1 MNETIFIKLLRQ
13 NKYILF
19 EYLKVKGIRYSVNIE
34 ETSLRMD
41 SIGSDNYNGLVLSL
55 NTMTYYDFKSTEKG
69 TIIDLISIITGLNR
83 HMIMFEFRCLIDNLN
98 YELSKIDN
106 NEFIEYE
113 KKELLDYPVRLLD
126 LFPNIIS
133 DLFLKDNINETSQLL
148 FNIKYDKETDRILIP
163 VMFKNKLV
171 GMIGRYNN
179 SEVPKKVPKY
189 YPILVYPKSEVLFGY
204 DICRDTI
211 LNTGTVIL
219 VESEKS
225 VMKSTQIG
233 LFNTLAVGGSN
244 VSKSH
249 IKLLEELKVKRVFI
263 SFDSDKEKEVLL
275 TQIKE
280 WFKNTEIDIYFTDN
294 NTKYIMEKSCIFD
307 MMWDKQKTL
316 NYIKKYSTKVLN

>member
-41 SIGSDNYNGLVLSL
+41 SIDSDNLNGLCLSL
-55 NTMTYYDFKSTEKG
+55 NTMTFYDFKTLQKG
-69 TIIDLISIITGLNR
+69 SVLDLLSILTGLNKYLV
-83 HMIMFEFRCLIDNLN
+83 MFEIKSLVDNSN

-225 VMKSTQIG
+225 VMKSIQVG

-244 VSKSH
+244 ISKSQ

>member
-1 MNETIFIKLLRQ
+1 MGDSAFLNLLKN
-13 NKYILF
+13 NKHLVF
-19 EYLKVKGIRYSVNIE
+19 EYFKIKNIRYSVNVDESTI
-34 ETSLRMD
+34 RMD

-69 TIIDLISIITGLNR
+69 NVLDLLSILTNLNKY
-83 HMIMFEFRCLIDNLN
+83 MIMFEIKSLVDKSN
-98 YELSKIDN
+98 YELSKIDS

-113 KKELLDYPVRLLD
+113 KKELLEYPKGLLN
-126 LFPNIIS
+126 LYPCTIS
-133 DLFLKDNINETSQLL
+133 ELFLNDNINEVTQLM
-148 FNIKYDKETDRILIP
+148 FDIKYDKESDRILIP

-189 YPILVYPKSEVLFGY
+189 YPILTYPKSEVLFGY
-204 DICRDTI
+204 DLCKDTI

-225 VMKSTQIG
+225 VMKSIQIG

-244 VSKSH
+244 ISKSQ

-280 WFKNTEIDIYFTDN
+280 WFEKSNIKVYFTNN
-294 NTKYIMEKSCIFD
+294 NTKYISEKSCIFD
-307 MMWDKQKTL
+307 MNWDKKKTL

>member
-1 MNETIFIKLLRQ
+1 MNETIFIKLLKQ

-41 SIGSDNYNGLVLSL
+41 SIDSDNLNGLCLSL
-55 NTMTYYDFKSTEKG
+55 NTMTFYDFKTLQKG
-69 TIIDLISIITGLNR
+69 SVLDLLSILTGLNK
-83 HMIMFEFRCLIDNLN
+83 HLVMFEIKSLVDKSN

-106 NEFIEYE
+106 NDFIEYE

-148 FNIKYDKETDRILIP
+148 FNIKYDKETDRVLIP
-163 VMFKNKLV
+163 VMFKNRLV

-204 DICRDTI
+204 DICKDTI
-211 LNTGTVIL
+211 LKTETVIL

-225 VMKSTQIG
+225 VMKSIQIG

-244 VSKSH
+244 ISKSQ

-280 WFKNTEIDIYFTDN
+280 WFKSTEIDIYFTDN
-294 NTKYIMEKSCIFD
+294 NTKHIMEKSCIFD

-316 NYIKKYSTKVLN
+316 NYIKKYSIKVLN

>member
-1 MNETIFIKLLRQ
+1 MGDSAFLNLLKN
-13 NKYILF
+13 NKHLVF
-19 EYLKVKGIRYSVNIE
+19 EYFKIKNIRYSVNVDESTI
-34 ETSLRMD
+34 RMD

-69 TIIDLISIITGLNR
+69 NVLDLLSILTNLNKY
-83 HMIMFEFRCLIDNLN
+83 MIMFEIKSLVDKSN
-98 YELSKIDN
+98 YELSKIDS

-113 KKELLDYPVRLLD
+113 KKELLEYPKGLLN
-126 LFPNIIS
+126 LYPCTIS
-133 DLFLKDNINETSQLL
+133 ELFLNDNINEVTQLM
-148 FNIKYDKETDRILIP
+148 FDVKYDKESDRILIP

-189 YPILVYPKSEVLFGY
+189 YPILTYPKSEVLFGY
-204 DICRDTI
+204 DLCKDTI

-225 VMKSTQIG
+225 VMKSIQIV

-244 VSKSH
+244 ISKSQ

-280 WFKNTEIDIYFTDN
+280 WFEKSNIKVYFTNN
-294 NTKYIMEKSCIFD
+294 NTKYISEKSCIFD
-307 MMWDKQKTL
+307 MNWDKKKTL

>member
-1 MNETIFIKLLRQ
+1 MGDSAFLNLLKS
-13 NKYILF
+13 NKHLVF
-19 EYLKVKGIRYSVNIE
+19 EYFKIKNIRYSVNVDESTI
-34 ETSLRMD
+34 RMD

-55 NTMTYYDFKSTEKG
+55 NTMTYYDFKTLQKG
-69 TIIDLISIITGLNR
+69 NVLDLLSILTNLNKY
-83 HMIMFEFRCLIDNLN
+83 MIMFEIKSLVDKSN
-98 YELSKIDN
+98 YELSKIDS

-113 KKELLDYPVRLLD
+113 KKELLEYPKGLLN
-126 LFPNIIS
+126 LYPCTIS
-133 DLFLKDNINETSQLL
+133 ELFLNDNINEVTQLM
-148 FNIKYDKETDRILIP
+148 FDVKYDKESDRILIP
-163 VMFKNKLV
+163 VIFKNNLV

-189 YPILVYPKSEVLFGY
+189 YPILTYPKSEVLFGY
-204 DICRDTI
+204 DLCKDTI

-225 VMKSTQIG
+225 VMKSIQIG

-244 VSKSH
+244 ISKSQ
-249 IKLLEELKVKRVFI
+249 IKLLNELGVERVFI

-280 WFKNTEIDIYFTDN
+280 WFEKSNIKVYFTNN
-294 NTKYIMEKSCIFD
+294 NTKYISEKSCIFD
-307 MMWDKQKTL
+307 MNWDKKKTL

>member
-41 SIGSDNYNGLVLSL
+41 SIDSDNLNGLCLSL
-55 NTMTYYDFKSTEKG
+55 NTMTFYDFKTLQKG
-69 TIIDLISIITGLNR
+69 SVLDLLSILTGLNKYLV
-83 HMIMFEFRCLIDNLN
+83 MFEIKSLVDKPN

-225 VMKSTQIG
+225 VMKSIQIG

-244 VSKSH
+244 VSKSQ

>member
-1 MNETIFIKLLRQ
+1 
-13 NKYILF
+13 
-19 EYLKVKGIRYSVNIE
+19 
-34 ETSLRMD
+34 
-41 SIGSDNYNGLVLSL
+41 
-55 NTMTYYDFKSTEKG
+55 MTFYDFKTLQKG
-69 TIIDLISIITGLNR
+69 NVLDLLSILTNLNKY
-83 HMIMFEFRCLIDNLN
+83 MIMFEIKGLVDKSN
-98 YELSKIDN
+98 YELSKIDS

-113 KKELLDYPVRLLD
+113 KKELLEYPKGLLN
-126 LFPNIIS
+126 LYPYTIS
-133 DLFLKDNINETSQLL
+133 ELFLNDNINEVTQLI
-148 FNIKYDKETDRILIP
+148 FDIKYDKESDRILIP
-163 VMFKNKLV
+163 VIFKNNLV

-189 YPILVYPKSEVLFGY
+189 YPILTYPKSEVLFGY
-204 DICRDTI
+204 DLCKDTI

-225 VMKSTQIG
+225 VMKSIQIG

-244 VSKSH
+244 ISKSQ

-280 WFKNTEIDIYFTDN
+280 WFEKSNIKVYFTNN
-294 NTKYIMEKSCIFD
+294 NTKYISEKSCIFD
-307 MMWDKQKTL
+307 MNWDKKKTL

>member
-1 MNETIFIKLLRQ
+1 MGDSAFLNLLKN
-13 NKYILF
+13 NKHLVF
-19 EYLKVKGIRYSVNIE
+19 EYFKIKNIRYSVNVDESTI
-34 ETSLRMD
+34 RMD

-69 TIIDLISIITGLNR
+69 NVLDLLSILTNLNKY
-83 HMIMFEFRCLIDNLN
+83 MIMFEIKSLVDKSN
-98 YELSKIDN
+98 YELSKIDS

-113 KKELLDYPVRLLD
+113 KKELLEYPKGLLN
-126 LFPNIIS
+126 LYPCTIS
-133 DLFLKDNINETSQLL
+133 ELFLNDNINEVTQLM
-148 FNIKYDKETDRILIP
+148 FDVKYDKESDRILIP
-163 VMFKNKLV
+163 VIFKNNLV

-189 YPILVYPKSEVLFGY
+189 YPILTYPKSEVLFGY
-204 DICRDTI
+204 DLCKDTI

-225 VMKSTQIG
+225 VMKSIQIV

-244 VSKSH
+244 ISKSQ

-280 WFKNTEIDIYFTDN
+280 WFEKSNIKVYFTNN
-294 NTKYIMEKSCIFD
+294 NTKYISEKSCIFD
-307 MMWDKQKTL
+307 MNWDKKKTL
-316 NYIKKYSTKVLN
+316 NYIIRLL

>member
-1 MNETIFIKLLRQ
+1 MNDNIIIKILKQ

-19 EYLKVKGIRYSVNIE
+19 EYLKVKGIRYTVNVE

-41 SIGSDNYNGLVLSL
+41 SIDSDNLNGLCLSL
-55 NTMTYYDFKSTEKG
+55 NNMSFYDFKTLQKG
-69 TIIDLISIITGLNR
+69 NVLDLLSILTGLNKYLV
-83 HMIMFEFRCLIDNLN
+83 MFEIKSLVDKSN

-148 FNIKYDKETDRILIP
+148 FNIKYDKETDRVLIP

-225 VMKSTQIG
+225 VMKSIQIG

-244 VSKSH
+244 VSKSQ

>member
-1 MNETIFIKLLRQ
+1 MNETIFIKLLKQ

-41 SIGSDNYNGLVLSL
+41 SIDSDNLNGLCLSL
-55 NTMTYYDFKSTEKG
+55 NTMTFYDFKTLQKG
-69 TIIDLISIITGLNR
+69 SVLDLLSILTGLNKYLV
-83 HMIMFEFRCLIDNLN
+83 MFEIKSLVDKSN

-148 FNIKYDKETDRILIP
+148 FNIKYDKETDRVLIP
-163 VMFKNKLV
+163 VMFKNRLV

-179 SEVPKKVPKY
+179 SEVPKKLPKY

-204 DICRDTI
+204 DICKDTI

-225 VMKSTQIG
+225 VMKSIQIG

-244 VSKSH
+244 VSKSQ

-263 SFDSDKEKEVLL
+263 TFDSDKEEEKLL
-275 TQIKE
+275 IQINK
-280 WFKNTEIDIYFTDN
+280 WFEKSNIKVYFTNN
-294 NTKYIMEKSCIFD
+294 NTKYISEKSCIFD
-307 MMWDKQKTL
+307 MNWDKKKTL
-316 NYIKKYSTKVLN
+316 NYIKKYSTKILN

>member
-1 MNETIFIKLLRQ
+1 MNDNIIIKILKQ

-19 EYLKVKGIRYSVNIE
+19 EYLKVKGIRYTVNVE

-41 SIGSDNYNGLVLSL
+41 SIDSDNLNGLCLSL
-55 NTMTYYDFKSTEKG
+55 NNMSFYDFKTLQKG
-69 TIIDLISIITGLNR
+69 NVLDLLSILTGLNKYLV
-83 HMIMFEFRCLIDNLN
+83 MFEIKSLVDNSN
-98 YELSKIDN
+98 YELPKIDN
-106 NEFIEYE
+106 NDFIEYE

-148 FNIKYDKETDRILIP
+148 FNIKYDKETDRVLIP

-225 VMKSTQIG
+225 VMKSIQIG

-244 VSKSH
+244 VSKSQ

>member
-41 SIGSDNYNGLVLSL
+41 SIDSDNLNGLCLSL
-55 NTMTYYDFKSTEKG
+55 NTMTFYDFKTLQKG
-69 TIIDLISIITGLNR
+69 SVLDLLSILTGLNKYLV
-83 HMIMFEFRCLIDNLN
+83 MFEIKSLVDKSN

-126 LFPNIIS
+126 LFPNTIS

-204 DICRDTI
+204 DICKDTI

-225 VMKSTQIG
+225 VMKSIQIG

-244 VSKSH
+244 VSKSQ

-275 TQIKE
+275 SQIKE
-280 WFKNTEIDIYFTDN
+280 WFKNIEIDIYFTDN
-294 NTKYIMEKSCIFD
+294 NTKHIMEKSCIFD

>member
-1 MNETIFIKLLRQ
+1 MNETIFIKLLKQ

-41 SIGSDNYNGLVLSL
+41 SIDSDNLNGLCLSL
-55 NTMTYYDFKSTEKG
+55 NTMTFYDFKTLQKG
-69 TIIDLISIITGLNR
+69 SVLDLLSILTGLNKYLV
-83 HMIMFEFRCLIDNLN
+83 MFEIKSLVDKSN
-98 YELSKIDN
+98 YEISKIDN

-148 FNIKYDKETDRILIP
+148 FNIKYDKETDRVLIP

-204 DICRDTI
+204 DICKDTI

-225 VMKSTQIG
+225 VMKSIQIG

-244 VSKSH
+244 ISKSQ

-263 SFDSDKEKEVLL
+263 SFDSDKEKEILL

-280 WFKNTEIDIYFTDN
+280 WFKSTEIDIYFTDN
-294 NTKYIMEKSCIFD
+294 NTKHIMEKSCIFD

-316 NYIKKYSTKVLN
+316 NYIKKYSIKVLN

>member
-1 MNETIFIKLLRQ
+1 MGDSAFLNLLKN
-13 NKYILF
+13 NKHLVF
-19 EYLKVKGIRYSVNIE
+19 EYFKIKNIRYSVNVDESTI
-34 ETSLRMD
+34 RMD

-98 YELSKIDN
+98 YELQKIESDS
-106 NEFIEYE
+106 FVEYE
-113 KKELLDYPVRLLD
+113 KKELLDYPIRLLD
-126 LFPNIIS
+126 LFPNTIS

-179 SEVPKKVPKY
+179 SEVPKKIPKY

-204 DICRDTI
+204 DLCKDTI

-225 VMKSTQIG
+225 VMKSIQIG

-244 VSKSH
+244 ISKSQ

-280 WFKNTEIDIYFTDN
+280 WFEKSNIKVYFTNN
-294 NTKYIMEKSCIFD
+294 NTKYISEKSCIFD
-307 MMWDKQKTL
+307 MNWDKKKTL

>member
-1 MNETIFIKLLRQ
+1 MGDSAFLNLLKS
-13 NKYILF
+13 NKHLVF
-19 EYLKVKGIRYSVNIE
+19 EYFKIKNIRYSVNVDESTI
-34 ETSLRMD
+34 RMD

-55 NTMTYYDFKSTEKG
+55 NTMTYYDFKTLQKG
-69 TIIDLISIITGLNR
+69 NVLDLLSILTNLNKY
-83 HMIMFEFRCLIDNLN
+83 MIMFEIKSLVDKSN
-98 YELSKIDN
+98 YELSKIDS

-113 KKELLDYPVRLLD
+113 KKELLEYPKGLLN
-126 LFPNIIS
+126 LYPCTIS
-133 DLFLKDNINETSQLL
+133 ELFLNDNINEVTQLM
-148 FNIKYDKETDRILIP
+148 FDIKYDKESDRILIP

-189 YPILVYPKSEVLFGY
+189 YPILTYPKSEVLFGY
-204 DICRDTI
+204 DLCKDTI

-225 VMKSTQIG
+225 VMKSIQIG

-244 VSKSH
+244 ISKSQ

-280 WFKNTEIDIYFTDN
+280 WFEKSNIKVYFTNN
-294 NTKYIMEKSCIFD
+294 NTKYISEKSCIFD
-307 MMWDKQKTL
+307 MNWDKKKTL

>member
-1 MNETIFIKLLRQ
+1 MNETIFIKLLKQ

-41 SIGSDNYNGLVLSL
+41 SIDSDNLNGLCLSL
-55 NTMTYYDFKSTEKG
+55 NTMTFYDFKTLQKG
-69 TIIDLISIITGLNR
+69 SVLDLLSILTGLNKYLV
-83 HMIMFEFRCLIDNLN
+83 MFEIKSLVDKSN

-148 FNIKYDKETDRILIP
+148 FNIKYDKETDRVLIP
-163 VMFKNKLV
+163 VMFKNRLV

-179 SEVPKKVPKY
+179 SEVPKKLPKY

-204 DICRDTI
+204 DICKDTI

-225 VMKSTQIG
+225 VMKSIQIG

-244 VSKSH
+244 VSKSQ
-249 IKLLEELKVKRVFI
+249 IKLLEELKVKRVFRP
-263 SFDSDKEKEVLL
+263 FDSDKEEEKLL
-275 TQIKE
+275 IQINK
-280 WFKNTEIDIYFTDN
+280 WFEKSNIKVYFTNN
-294 NTKYIMEKSCIFD
+294 NTKYISEKSCIFD
-307 MMWDKQKTL
+307 MNWDKKKTL
-316 NYIKKYSTKVLN
+316 NYIKKYSTKILN

>member
-1 MNETIFIKLLRQ
+1 MRDSAFLNLLKN
-13 NKYILF
+13 NKHLVF
-19 EYLKVKGIRYSVNIE
+19 EYFKIKNIRYSVNVDESTI
-34 ETSLRMD
+34 RMD

-98 YELSKIDN
+98 YELQKIENDS
-106 NEFIEYE
+106 FVEYE
-113 KKELLDYPVRLLD
+113 KKELLDYPIRLLD
-126 LFPNIIS
+126 LFPNTIS

-204 DICRDTI
+204 DLCESTI
-211 LNTGTVIL
+211 KKSKAVIL

-225 VMKSTQIG
+225 VIKSIQQG
-233 LFNTLAVGGSN
+233 LYHTLAVGGSN
-244 VSKSH
+244 ISKSQ
-249 IKLLEELKVKRVFI
+249 IKLLEELNVENVFI
-263 SFDSDKEKEVLL
+263 SFDSDKDKEKLL
-275 TQIKE
+275 IQIKK
-280 WFKNTEIDIYFTDN
+280 WFKDTKFNVYLVDN
-294 NTKYIMEKSCIFD
+294 NTKFVSEKSCIFD
-307 MMWDKQKTL
+307 MNWNKEL
-316 NYIKKYSTKVLN
+316 IIKYLKKFKELVKF

>member
-1 MNETIFIKLLRQ
+1 MNETIFIKLLKQ

-41 SIGSDNYNGLVLSL
+41 SIDSDNLNGLCLSL
-55 NTMTYYDFKSTEKG
+55 NTMTFYDFKTLQKG
-69 TIIDLISIITGLNR
+69 SVLDLLSILTGLNK
-83 HMIMFEFRCLIDNLN
+83 HLVMFEIKSLVDKSN

-106 NEFIEYE
+106 NDFIEYE
-113 KKELLDYPVRLLD
+113 KKELLDYPIRLLD
-126 LFPNIIS
+126 LFPNTIS

-148 FNIKYDKETDRILIP
+148 FNIKYDKETDRVLIP

-204 DICRDTI
+204 DLCESTI
-211 LNTGTVIL
+211 KKSKTVIL

-225 VMKSTQIG
+225 VIKSIQQG
-233 LFNTLAVGGSN
+233 LYHTLAVGGSN
-244 VSKSH
+244 ISKSQ
-249 IKLLEELKVKRVFI
+249 IKLLEELSVENVFI
-263 SFDSDKEKEVLL
+263 SFDSDKDKEKLL
-275 TQIKE
+275 IQIKK
-280 WFKNTEIDIYFTDN
+280 WFKDTKFNVYLVDN
-294 NTKYIMEKSCIFD
+294 NTKFVSEKSCIFD
-307 MMWDKQKTL
+307 MNWDKKL
-316 NYIKKYSTKVLN
+316 IIKYLKKFKKLVKF

>member
-1 MNETIFIKLLRQ
+1 MNETIFIKLLKQ

-41 SIGSDNYNGLVLSL
+41 SIDSDNLNGLCLSL
-55 NTMTYYDFKSTEKG
+55 NTMTFYDFKTLQKG
-69 TIIDLISIITGLNR
+69 SVLDLLSILTGLNKYLV
-83 HMIMFEFRCLIDNLN
+83 MFEIKSLVDKSN

-148 FNIKYDKETDRILIP
+148 FNIKYDKETDRVLIP
-163 VMFKNKLV
+163 VMFKNRLV

-179 SEVPKKVPKY
+179 SEVPKKLPKY

-204 DICRDTI
+204 DICKDTI

-225 VMKSTQIG
+225 VMKSIQIG

-244 VSKSH
+244 VSKSQ

-275 TQIKE
+275 TQIKG
-280 WFKNTEIDIYFTDN
+280 WFKSTEIDIYFIDN
-294 NTKYIMEKSCIFD
+294 NTKHIMEKSCIFD
-307 MMWDKQKTL
+307 MMWDKQKIL
-316 NYIKKYSTKVLN
+316 NYIKKYSIKVLN

>member
-1 MNETIFIKLLRQ
+1 MNETIFIKLLKQ

-41 SIGSDNYNGLVLSL
+41 SIDSDNLNGLCLSL
-55 NTMTYYDFKSTEKG
+55 NTMTFYDFKTLQKG
-69 TIIDLISIITGLNR
+69 SVLDLLSILTGLNKYLV
-83 HMIMFEFRCLIDNLN
+83 MFEIKSLVDKSN

-148 FNIKYDKETDRILIP
+148 FNIKYDKETDRVLIP
-163 VMFKNKLV
+163 VMFKNRLV

-179 SEVPKKVPKY
+179 SEVPKKLPKY

-204 DICRDTI
+204 DICKDTI

-225 VMKSTQIG
+225 VMKSIQIG

-244 VSKSH
+244 VSKSQ

-263 SFDSDKEKEVLL
+263 SFDSDKEEEKLL
-275 TQIKE
+275 IQINK
-280 WFKNTEIDIYFTDN
+280 WFEKSNIKVYFTNN
-294 NTKYIMEKSCIFD
+294 NTKYISEKSCIFD
-307 MMWDKQKTL
+307 MNWDKKKTL
-316 NYIKKYSTKVLN
+316 NYIKKYSTKILN